1 VALKGRRCWHP
12 GHADAIRPY
21 GTRRALSPVMQ
32 LCQVYYRTVKK
43 TKWTGFCSI
52 LYIQL
57 YTLQQR
63 KSNKIKKRQE
73 LRDKSASGGYTDV
86 P

>member
-1 VALKGRRCWHP
+1 MALKGGRCWHP

-21 GTRRALSPVMQ
+21 GTRRALSPVIQ

-43 TKWTGFCSI
+43 TKWKGFCSK
-52 LYIQL
+52 L

-73 LRDKSASGGYTDV
+73 LRDKRASGGYTDV